1 MLVVNYCVL
10 LLRIFRKDDFI
21 KQVRLIILTTILAL
35 LPIITFAYPVN
46 VELTAYTHTGGIMAN
61 GEYPHVGAVASN
73 DYPLGTIVYI
83 YGRPYIV
90 KDRMA
95 DGVYGVID
103 IFMDSY
109 DEAIQFGR
117 QYTTV
122 YVS

>member
-1 MLVVNYCVL
+1 
-10 LLRIFRKDDFI
+10 
-21 KQVRLIILTTILAL
+21 
-35 LPIITFAYPVN
+35 
-46 VELTAYTHTGGIMAN
+46 
-61 GEYPHVGAVASN
+61 
-73 DYPLGTIVYI
+73 
-83 YGRPYIV
+83 
-90 KDRMA
+90 MA

>member
-1 MLVVNYCVL
+1 M
-10 LLRIFRKDDFI
+10 
-21 KQVRLIILTTILAL
+21 
-35 LPIITFAYPVN
+35 ITFAYPVN

-73 DYPLGTIVYI
+73 DYPLGTVIYI
-83 YGRPYIV
+83 YGL
-90 KDRMA
+90 
-95 DGVYGVID
+95 YGVID